1 MREKKVPCG
10 IALFPEMYYDRNTDP
25 ERAGLR
31 VLSFALLRMEG
42 RKSLKKYG
50 RVDDERIACGI

>member
-1 MREKKVPCG
+1 MPVELPYFRKCIMIG
-10 IALFPEMYYDRNTDP
+10 ILIRRGQASGYFL
-25 ERAGLR
+25 LR
-31 VLSFALLRMEG
+31 SRMEG